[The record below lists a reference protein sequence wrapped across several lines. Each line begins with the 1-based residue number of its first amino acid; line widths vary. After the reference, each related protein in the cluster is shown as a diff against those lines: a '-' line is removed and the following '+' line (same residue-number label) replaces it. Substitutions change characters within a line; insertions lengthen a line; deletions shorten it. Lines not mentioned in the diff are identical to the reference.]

1 MKRMRHMYGIE
12 LAIPD
17 GKLPGFYAQVIHKIG
32 DHVNVF
38 DRDKLLFIV
47 ENEAEKDKLE
57 AILQKSQMLGDG
69 FSLLLLPPEAMVGH
83 LDDIG
88 FVSPNDHMF
97 VYADQVALFTVD
109 KASGTPADRWAAAE
123 QWKEHVSGT
132 IPQAEEEETIYL
144 LDSSL
149 TELVE
154 GIAKAYQVQV
164 QWLHKT

>member
-1 MKRMRHMYGIE
+1 MRHMYGIE

-38 DRDKLLFIV
+38 DRYKLLFIV

-97 VYADQVALFTVD
+97 VYADQVALFTVE